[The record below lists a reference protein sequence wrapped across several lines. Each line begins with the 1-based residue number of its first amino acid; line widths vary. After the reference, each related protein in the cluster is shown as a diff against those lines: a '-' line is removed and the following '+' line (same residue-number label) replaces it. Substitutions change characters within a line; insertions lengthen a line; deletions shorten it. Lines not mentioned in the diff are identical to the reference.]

1 LSCFRGFILDQKD
14 HAVTETTPTPV
25 QPEAALSTE
34 LATEL
39 STTSGEPTK
48 ALTAED
54 QQQLDEIVA
63 QIDITDPVLSI
74 AYGAKTMNAMSRF
87 SESMMQEVRAK
98 DAGEIGQQLTTM
110 LSKVK
115 SIDLTVFEQKKGLLE
130 SLPLIGKMFSKLE
143 RTLMEY
149 QTLAQQV
156 DTISNKLQDTIVEL
170 LRNIATLE
178 QLFIRNSEYFKQI
191 SLHIIAGKKKI
202 EQIQAS
208 DLPQAQAKAE
218 QSGDAMDAQL
228 VRDLVNGI
236 QRFERRLHDLLLSR
250 TFAIQ
255 TAPQIRLMQNNSQSL
270 AEKIQSSILTTI
282 PIWKS
287 QIVLALSLNSQRQ
300 AAKLQKDVADTTN
313 EMLRRNAEMLEL
325 GSIETATEVERS
337 IIDIDTLRDVQNR
350 LLNTLE
356 ETLSIA
362 SNARQRRV
370 EVEKELGGMEQELR
384 MKLASIAA
392 GQNAQ
397 AKVVG

>member
-1 LSCFRGFILDQKD
+1 M
-14 HAVTETTPTPV
+14 
-25 QPEAALSTE
+25 QPEATLSTE
-34 LATEL
+34 LATDL

-48 ALTAED
+48 ALSAQD

-202 EQIQAS
+202 EQIQAT

-362 SNARQRRV
+362 SNARQRRA

-384 MKLASIAA
+384 TKLASIAA

>member
-1 LSCFRGFILDQKD
+1 
-14 HAVTETTPTPV
+14 VTETTPTPV

-34 LATEL
+34 LATDL

-202 EQIQAS
+202 EQIQAT

-362 SNARQRRV
+362 SNARQRRA

-384 MKLASIAA
+384 TKLASIAA

>member
-1 LSCFRGFILDQKD
+1 M
-14 HAVTETTPTPV
+14 TETTPTPV
-25 QPEAALSTE
+25 QPEATLSTE
-34 LATEL
+34 LATDL

-202 EQIQAS
+202 EQIQATG
-208 DLPQAQAKAE
+208 LPQAQAKAE

-362 SNARQRRV
+362 SNARQRRA

-384 MKLASIAA
+384 TKLASIAA

>member
-1 LSCFRGFILDQKD
+1 M
-14 HAVTETTPTPV
+14 TETTPTPV

-34 LATEL
+34 LATDL

-202 EQIQAS
+202 EQIQAT
-208 DLPQAQAKAE
+208 DLPQAQTKAE

-362 SNARQRRV
+362 SNARQRRA

-384 MKLASIAA
+384 TKLASIAA

>member
-1 LSCFRGFILDQKD
+1 M
-14 HAVTETTPTPV
+14 TETTPTPV

-34 LATEL
+34 LATDL

-130 SLPLIGKMFSKLE
+130 SLPLIGKMLSKLE

-202 EQIQAS
+202 EQIQAT

-362 SNARQRRV
+362 SNARQRRA

-384 MKLASIAA
+384 TKLASIAA

>member
-1 LSCFRGFILDQKD
+1 
-14 HAVTETTPTPV
+14 VTETTPAPLL
-25 QPEAALSTE
+25 PELALSTE
-34 LATEL
+34 LATD
-39 STTSGEPTK
+39 
-48 ALTAED
+48 LTAPGSESAAALSVED
-54 QQQLDEIVA
+54 QQHVDEIA
-63 QIDITDPVLSI
+63 ATIEITDPVLSI

-98 DAGEIGQQLTTM
+98 DAGEIGDQLTT
-110 LSKVK
+110 LLGKVK
-115 SIDLTVFEQKKGLLE
+115 SIDLTVFEQKKGLLA
-130 SLPLIGKMFSKLE
+130 SLPVLGKLFNKLE
-143 RTLMEY
+143 RTLLEY

-156 DTISNKLQDTIVEL
+156 DTIATKLQDTIVEL

-178 QLFIRNSEYFKQI
+178 QLFIRNSDYFKQI

-202 EQIQAS
+202 EQIQS
-208 DLPQAQAKAE
+208 LDLPQAQTKAE
-218 QSGDAMDAQL
+218 QSGDAMDAQK

-282 PIWKS
+282 PLWKS
-287 QIVLALSLNSQRQ
+287 QIVLALTLNSQRQ

-313 EMLRRNAEMLEL
+313 QMLRRNAEMLQL

-337 IIDIDTLRDVQNR
+337 IIDIDTLRDVQSR

-362 SNARQRRV
+362 SNARQRRT
-370 EVEKELGGMEQELR
+370 EVEKELGTMERELR
-384 MKLASIAA
+384 TRLGSIAA
-392 GQNAQ
+392 GQNPQ
-397 AKVVG
+397 AKVAG

>member
-1 LSCFRGFILDQKD
+1 M
-14 HAVTETTPTPV
+14 TETTPTPV

-34 LATEL
+34 LATDL

-54 QQQLDEIVA
+54 QQQLDEIVS

-110 LSKVK
+110 LGKVK

-362 SNARQRRV
+362 SNARQRRA

-384 MKLASIAA
+384 TKLASIAA

>member
-1 LSCFRGFILDQKD
+1 M
-14 HAVTETTPTPV
+14 TETTPTSV

-34 LATEL
+34 LATDL

-110 LSKVK
+110 LGKVK

-362 SNARQRRV
+362 SNARQRRA

-384 MKLASIAA
+384 TKLASIAA

>member
-1 LSCFRGFILDQKD
+1 M
-14 HAVTETTPTPV
+14 TETTPTPV

-34 LATEL
+34 LATDL
-39 STTSGEPTK
+39 STTSGEPAK

-110 LSKVK
+110 LGKVK

-300 AAKLQKDVADTTN
+300 AAKLQKNVADTTN

-362 SNARQRRV
+362 SNARQRRA

-384 MKLASIAA
+384 TKLASIAA